1 MIARTSITFQND
13 RIKKA
18 AESKAKS
25 SGKRTMSAY
34 LEDLV
39 LKDLKKDGISFSDL
53 QKEPG
58 TK

>member
-18 AESKAKS
+18 AENKAKS

-39 LKDLKKDGISFSDL
+39 LRDLKKDGISFSDL
-53 QKEPG
+53 QKEEI
-58 TK
+58 K